1 MQARSSSIFMEEKE
15 RNGAGADVPAVQWFP
30 GHMAKTRRLIQGNL
44 KLVDVVIELLDARV
58 PASSANPLIREIVG
72 EKPRLVALNKADLA
86 DEAQT
91 KKWLAY
97 FRTQG
102 LSALSIDSL
111 SGAGLKALVQKAE
124 TLARAKTHKLVAKGA
139 KPRAARAMV
148 LGIPNVGKSSLI
160 NRLAGAAKAKVEN
173 RPGVTR
179 DKQWIR
185 IGKNLELL
193 DMPGIL
199 WPKFE
204 DPTVGMRLAFVGS
217 VSDEVYDVGATVK
230 RLLEWLAARHAGRLA
245 ERYRLAAE
253 EAQADAETLLEAIGT
268 HRGCLLKGG
277 LLDTEKVQRLLLS
290 DIRGGRLGRLTF
302 DEPPETPKDESEVLT
317 E

>member
-1 MQARSSSIFMEEKE
+1 MEQKE
-15 RNGAGADVPAVQWFP
+15 AGGAIPTVQWFP
-30 GHMAKTRRLIQGNL
+30 GHMAKTKRLIQGNL
-44 KLVDVVIELLDARV
+44 KSVDVVIELLDARV
-58 PASSANPLIREIVG
+58 PTSSANPLIREIVG

-91 KKWLAY
+91 KKWIAC
-97 FRTQG
+97 FRAQG
-102 LSALSIDSL
+102 LSAVPIDSL
-111 SGAGLKALVQKAE
+111 AGTGLKALVQKAE
-124 TLARAKTHKLVAKGA
+124 ALAKPKTHKLVAKGG

-217 VSDEVYDVGATVK
+217 VSDEVYDVEATVK
-230 RLLEWLAARHAGRLA
+230 RLLAWLSERYPGRLA
-245 ERYRLAAE
+245 ERYRLTKE
-253 EAQADAETLLEAIGT
+253 EAQSDAEALMAHIGKR
-268 HRGCLLKGG
+268 RGCLLKGG
-277 LLDTEKVQRLLLS
+277 ILDAEKVQRLLLS
-290 DIRGGRLGRLTF
+290 DFRGGKLGRVTL
-302 DEPPETPKDESEVLT
+302 DDAPEAETMANGDGGE
-317 E
+317 

>member
-1 MQARSSSIFMEEKE
+1 MEQKE
-15 RNGAGADVPAVQWFP
+15 TGGAIPTVQWFP
-30 GHMAKTRRLIQGNL
+30 GHMAKTKRLIQGNL

-58 PASSANPLIREIVG
+58 PTSSANPLIREIVG

-91 KKWLAY
+91 KKWIAC
-97 FRTQG
+97 FRAQG
-102 LSALSIDSL
+102 LLATPIDSL
-111 SGAGLKALVQKAE
+111 TGTGLKALVQKAE
-124 TLARAKTHKLVAKGA
+124 TLAKPKTHRLVAKGG

-204 DPTVGMRLAFVGS
+204 DPAVGMRLAFVGS
-217 VSDEVYDVGATVK
+217 VSDEVYDVEATVK
-230 RLLEWLAARHAGRLA
+230 RLREWMSERYPGGLE
-245 ERYRLAAE
+245 ERYRLTKE
-253 EAQADAETLLEAIGT
+253 EAQSDVETLMAHIGKR
-268 HRGCLLKGG
+268 RGCLLKGG
-277 LLDTEKVQRLLLS
+277 LLDGEKVQRLLLS
-290 DIRGGRLGRLTF
+290 DFRGGKLGRVTL
-302 DEPPETPKDESEVLT
+302 DDVPDAQEIDGEDA
-317 E
+317 

>member
-1 MQARSSSIFMEEKE
+1 MEQKE
-15 RNGAGADVPAVQWFP
+15 AGGAIPTVQWFP
-30 GHMAKTRRLIQGNL
+30 GHMAKTKRLIQGNL
-44 KLVDVVIELLDARV
+44 KSVDVVIELLDARV
-58 PASSANPLIREIVG
+58 PTSSANPLIREIVG

-91 KKWLAY
+91 KKWIAC
-97 FRTQG
+97 FRAQG
-102 LSALSIDSL
+102 LSAVPIDSL
-111 SGAGLKALVQKAE
+111 AGTGLKALVQKAE
-124 TLARAKTHKLVAKGA
+124 ALAKPKTHKLVAKGA

-217 VSDEVYDVGATVK
+217 VSDEVYDVEAMVK
-230 RLLEWLAARHAGRLA
+230 RLLAWLSERYPGRLA
-245 ERYRLAAE
+245 ERYRLTKE
-253 EAQADAETLLEAIGT
+253 EAQSDAEALMAHIGKR
-268 HRGCLLKGG
+268 RGCLLKGG
-277 LLDTEKVQRLLLS
+277 ILDAEKVQRLLLS
-290 DIRGGRLGRLTF
+290 DFRGGKLGRVTL
-302 DEPPETPKDESEVLT
+302 DDAPEEETMANGDGGE
-317 E
+317 

>member
-1 MQARSSSIFMEEKE
+1 MEEKE
-15 RNGAGADVPAVQWFP
+15 KTVAAANVPTVQWFP

-58 PASSANPLIREIVG
+58 PLSSANPLIREIVG
-72 EKPRLVALNKADLA
+72 GKLRLVALNKSDLA

-97 FRTQG
+97 FRAQG
-102 LSALSIDSL
+102 LSALPIDSL

-185 IGKNLELL
+185 IGKNMELL

-204 DPTVGMRLAFVGS
+204 DPVVGMRLAFVGS
-217 VSDEVYDVGATVK
+217 VSDEVYDVEATVK
-230 RLLEWLAARHAGRLA
+230 RLLEWLSEHCPERLM
-245 ERYRLAAE
+245 ERYKLTKE
-253 EAQADAETLLEAIGT
+253 EAQADAETLLEQIGK

-277 LLDTEKVQRLLLS
+277 LLDAEKAQRLLLS
-290 DIRGGRLGRLTF
+290 DLRGGRLGRLTF
-302 DEPPETPKDESEVLT
+302 DEPTELPKDEKEVET

>member
-1 MQARSSSIFMEEKE
+1 MEEQARS
-15 RNGAGADVPAVQWFP
+15 GAAVPTVQWFP
-30 GHMAKTRRLIQGNL
+30 GHMAKTKRLIQGHL
-44 KLVDVVIELLDARV
+44 KLVDVVVELLDARV
-58 PASSANPLIREIVG
+58 PLSSANPLIRELVG
-72 EKPRLVALNKADLA
+72 EKPRLVALNKSDLA

-91 KKWLAY
+91 KRWVAY
-97 FRTQG
+97 FRSEG
-102 LSALSIDSL
+102 LSALPIDSL
-111 SGAGLKALVQKAE
+111 SGAGLKGLVQKAE
-124 TLARAKTHKLVAKGA
+124 ALAREKTHKLVAKGA

-204 DPTVGMRLAFVGS
+204 DPTAGLRLAFIGS
-217 VSDEVYDVGATVK
+217 VSDEVYDIEAVVK
-230 RLLEWLAARHAGRLA
+230 RLLEWFSERHPGRLM
-245 ERYRLAAE
+245 ERYRLTAE
-253 EAQADAETLLEAIGT
+253 ETHDGVEALLEHIGKR
-268 HRGCLLKGG
+268 RGCLLKGG
-277 LLDTEKVQRLLLS
+277 ALDAEKAQRLLLA
-290 DIRGGRLGRLTF
+290 DLRGGRLGRVTF
-302 DEPPETPKDESEVLT
+302 DDAPEAATMMNRDGGE
-317 E
+317 

>member
-1 MQARSSSIFMEEKE
+1 MEQKE
-15 RNGAGADVPAVQWFP
+15 AGGAIPTVQWFP
-30 GHMAKTRRLIQGNL
+30 GHMAKTKRLIQGNL
-44 KLVDVVIELLDARV
+44 KSVDVVIELLDARV
-58 PASSANPLIREIVG
+58 PTSSANPLIREIVG

-91 KKWLAY
+91 KKWIAC
-97 FRTQG
+97 FRSQG
-102 LSALSIDSL
+102 LSAVPIDSL
-111 SGAGLKALVQKAE
+111 AGTGLKALVQKAE
-124 TLARAKTHKLVAKGA
+124 ALAKPKTHKLVAKGA

-217 VSDEVYDVGATVK
+217 VSDEVYDVEGTVK
-230 RLLEWLAARHAGRLA
+230 RLLAWLSERYPGRLV
-245 ERYRLAAE
+245 ERYRLTKE
-253 EAQADAETLLEAIGT
+253 EAQSDAEALMAHIGKR
-268 HRGCLLKGG
+268 RGCLLKGG
-277 LLDTEKVQRLLLS
+277 ILDAEKVQRLLLS
-290 DIRGGRLGRLTF
+290 DFRGGKLGRVTL
-302 DEPPETPKDESEVLT
+302 DDAPEAETMANGDGGE
-317 E
+317 

>member
-1 MQARSSSIFMEEKE
+1 MEQKE
-15 RNGAGADVPAVQWFP
+15 AGGAIPTVQWFP
-30 GHMAKTRRLIQGNL
+30 GHMAKTKRLIQGNL
-44 KLVDVVIELLDARV
+44 KSVDVVIELLDARV
-58 PASSANPLIREIVG
+58 PTSSANPLIREIVG

-91 KKWLAY
+91 KKWIAC
-97 FRTQG
+97 FRSQG
-102 LSALSIDSL
+102 LLAVPIDSL
-111 SGAGLKALVQKAE
+111 AGTGLKALVQKAE
-124 TLARAKTHKLVAKGA
+124 TLAKPKTHKLVAKGA

-217 VSDEVYDVGATVK
+217 VSDEVYDVEATVK
-230 RLLEWLAARHAGRLA
+230 RLLAWLSERYPGRLA
-245 ERYRLAAE
+245 ERYRLTKE
-253 EAQADAETLLEAIGT
+253 EAQSDAEALMAHIGKR
-268 HRGCLLKGG
+268 RGCLLKGG
-277 LLDTEKVQRLLLS
+277 ILDSEKVQRLLLS
-290 DIRGGRLGRLTF
+290 DFRGGKLGRVTL
-302 DEPPETPKDESEVLT
+302 DDAPEAETMANGDGGE
-317 E
+317 

>member
-1 MQARSSSIFMEEKE
+1 MEQKE
-15 RNGAGADVPAVQWFP
+15 AGGAIPTVQWFP
-30 GHMAKTRRLIQGNL
+30 GHMAKTKRLIQGNL
-44 KLVDVVIELLDARV
+44 KSVDVVIELLDARV
-58 PASSANPLIREIVG
+58 PTSSANPLIREIVG

-91 KKWLAY
+91 KKWIAC
-97 FRTQG
+97 FRSQG
-102 LSALSIDSL
+102 LSAVPIDSL
-111 SGAGLKALVQKAE
+111 AGTGLKALVQKAE
-124 TLARAKTHKLVAKGA
+124 ALAKPKTHKLVAKGA

-217 VSDEVYDVGATVK
+217 VSDEVYDVEAMVK
-230 RLLEWLAARHAGRLA
+230 RLLAWLSERYPGRLA
-245 ERYRLAAE
+245 ERYRLTKE
-253 EAQADAETLLEAIGT
+253 EAQSDAEALMAHIGKR
-268 HRGCLLKGG
+268 RGCLLKGG
-277 LLDTEKVQRLLLS
+277 ILDAEKVQRLLLS
-290 DIRGGRLGRLTF
+290 DFRGGKLGRVTL
-302 DEPPETPKDESEVLT
+302 DDAPEAETMANGDGGE
-317 E
+317 

>member
-1 MQARSSSIFMEEKE
+1 MDNFEKQGAVRQMEQKE
-15 RNGAGADVPAVQWFP
+15 AGGVVPNVQWFP
-30 GHMAKTRRLIQGNL
+30 GHMAKTRRLIQGHL

-58 PASSANPLIREIVG
+58 PLSSANPLIREIVG
-72 EKPRLVALNKADLA
+72 DKPRLVALNKADLA
-86 DEAQT
+86 AEAQT
-91 KKWLAY
+91 KKWIAY
-97 FRTQG
+97 FRSQG
-102 LSALSIDSL
+102 LSAAAIDSL

-124 TLARAKTHKLVAKGA
+124 TLAKPKTHKLVAKGA

-160 NRLAGAAKAKVEN
+160 NRLAGAAKAKVED

-185 IGKNLELL
+185 VGKNLELL

-204 DPTVGMRLAFVGS
+204 DPVVGMRLAFVGS
-217 VSDEVYDVGATVK
+217 VSDEVYDVEAAVK
-230 RLLEWLAARHAGRLA
+230 RLLEWLSEHCPERLS
-245 ERYRLAAE
+245 ERYRLTKE
-253 EAQADAETLLEAIGT
+253 EMQADAETLLSHIGK

-290 DIRGGRLGRLTF
+290 DLRGGRLGRVTF
-302 DEPPETPKDESEVLT
+302 DDVPEIVGNEVDG

>member
-1 MQARSSSIFMEEKE
+1 MEQKE
-15 RNGAGADVPAVQWFP
+15 AGGAIPTVQWFP
-30 GHMAKTRRLIQGNL
+30 GHMAKTKRLIQGNL
-44 KLVDVVIELLDARV
+44 KSVDVVIELLDARV
-58 PASSANPLIREIVG
+58 PTSSANPLIREIVG

-91 KKWLAY
+91 KKWIAC
-97 FRTQG
+97 FRSQG
-102 LSALSIDSL
+102 LSAVPIDSL
-111 SGAGLKALVQKAE
+111 AGTGLKALVQKAE
-124 TLARAKTHKLVAKGA
+124 AVARPKTHELVSKGA

-217 VSDEVYDVGATVK
+217 VSDEVYDVEATVK
-230 RLLEWLAARHAGRLA
+230 RLLAWLSERYPGRLA
-245 ERYRLAAE
+245 ERYRLTKE
-253 EAQADAETLLEAIGT
+253 EAQSDAEALMAHIGKR
-268 HRGCLLKGG
+268 RGCLLKGG
-277 LLDTEKVQRLLLS
+277 ILDAEKVQRLLLS
-290 DIRGGRLGRLTF
+290 DFRGGKLGRVTL
-302 DEPPETPKDESEVLT
+302 DDAPEAETMANGDGGE
-317 E
+317 

>member
-1 MQARSSSIFMEEKE
+1 MEQKE
-15 RNGAGADVPAVQWFP
+15 AGGAIPTVQWFP
-30 GHMAKTRRLIQGNL
+30 GHMAKTKRLIQGNL
-44 KLVDVVIELLDARV
+44 KSVDVVIELLDARV
-58 PASSANPLIREIVG
+58 PTSSANPLIREIVG

-91 KKWLAY
+91 KKWIAC
-97 FRTQG
+97 FRAQG
-102 LSALSIDSL
+102 LSAVPIDSL
-111 SGAGLKALVQKAE
+111 AGTGLKALVQKAE
-124 TLARAKTHKLVAKGA
+124 ALAKPKTHKLVAKGA

-217 VSDEVYDVGATVK
+217 VSDEVYDVEATVK
-230 RLLEWLAARHAGRLA
+230 RLLAWLSERYPGRLA
-245 ERYRLAAE
+245 ERYRLTKE
-253 EAQADAETLLEAIGT
+253 EAQSDAEALMAHIGKR
-268 HRGCLLKGG
+268 RGCLLKGG
-277 LLDTEKVQRLLLS
+277 ILDAEKVQRLLLS
-290 DIRGGRLGRLTF
+290 DFRGGKLGRVTL
-302 DEPPETPKDESEVLT
+302 DDAPEAETMANGDGGE
-317 E
+317 

>member
-1 MQARSSSIFMEEKE
+1 MEQKE
-15 RNGAGADVPAVQWFP
+15 AGGAIPTVQWFP
-30 GHMAKTRRLIQGNL
+30 GHMAKTKRLIQGNL
-44 KLVDVVIELLDARV
+44 KSVDVVIELLDARV
-58 PASSANPLIREIVG
+58 PTSSANPLIREIVG

-91 KKWLAY
+91 KKWIAC
-97 FRTQG
+97 FRSQG
-102 LSALSIDSL
+102 LLAVPIDSL
-111 SGAGLKALVQKAE
+111 AGTGLKALVQKAE
-124 TLARAKTHKLVAKGA
+124 ALAKPKTHKLVAKGA

-185 IGKNLELL
+185 IGNNLELL

-217 VSDEVYDVGATVK
+217 VSDEVYDVEATVK
-230 RLLEWLAARHAGRLA
+230 RLLAWLSERYPGRLA
-245 ERYRLAAE
+245 ERYRLTKE
-253 EAQADAETLLEAIGT
+253 EAQSDAEALMAHIGKR
-268 HRGCLLKGG
+268 RGCLLKGG
-277 LLDTEKVQRLLLS
+277 ILDAEKVQRLLLS
-290 DIRGGRLGRLTF
+290 DFRGGKLGRVTL
-302 DEPPETPKDESEVLT
+302 DDAPEAETMANGDGGE
-317 E
+317 

>member
-1 MQARSSSIFMEEKE
+1 MEQKE
-15 RNGAGADVPAVQWFP
+15 AGGAIPTVQWFP
-30 GHMAKTRRLIQGNL
+30 GHMAKTKRLIQGNL
-44 KLVDVVIELLDARV
+44 KSVDVVIELLDARV
-58 PASSANPLIREIVG
+58 PTSSANPLIREIVG

-91 KKWLAY
+91 KKWIAC
-97 FRTQG
+97 FRSQG
-102 LSALSIDSL
+102 LLAVPIDSL
-111 SGAGLKALVQKAE
+111 AGTGLKALVQKAE
-124 TLARAKTHKLVAKGA
+124 ALAKPKTHKLVAKGA

-185 IGKNLELL
+185 IGKNLKLL

-217 VSDEVYDVGATVK
+217 VSDEVYDVEATVK
-230 RLLEWLAARHAGRLA
+230 RLLAWLSERYPGRLA
-245 ERYRLAAE
+245 ERYRLTKE
-253 EAQADAETLLEAIGT
+253 EAQSDAEALMAHIGKR
-268 HRGCLLKGG
+268 RGCLLKGG
-277 LLDTEKVQRLLLS
+277 ILDAEKVQRLLLS
-290 DIRGGRLGRLTF
+290 DFRGGKLGRVTL
-302 DEPPETPKDESEVLT
+302 DDAPEAETMANGDGGE
-317 E
+317 

>member
-1 MQARSSSIFMEEKE
+1 MQARSIAIFMEE
-15 RNGAGADVPAVQWFP
+15 RDNNGAVPTVPTIQWFP

-58 PASSANPLIREIVG
+58 PRSSANPLIREIIG
-72 EKPRLVALNKADLA
+72 EKPRLVALNKANLA

-91 KKWLAY
+91 KQWLAY
-97 FRTQG
+97 FRAQG
-102 LSALSIDSL
+102 LSALAIDSI
-111 SGAGLKALVQKAE
+111 SGAGLKSLVQKAE
-124 TLARAKTHKLVAKGA
+124 TMARAKTHKLVAKGA

-160 NRLAGAAKAKVEN
+160 NRLAGVAKAKVEN

-204 DPTVGMRLAFVGS
+204 DPVVGLRLAFVGS
-217 VSDEVYDVGATVK
+217 VSDEVYDVEATVK
-230 RLLEWLAARHAGRLA
+230 RLLGWLSSRHAGRLM
-245 ERYRLAAE
+245 ERYRLTKEETQAE
-253 EAQADAETLLEAIGT
+253 TETLLEQIGK

-290 DIRGGRLGRLTF
+290 DLRGGRLGRVTF
-302 DEPPETPKDESEVLT
+302 DDVPEIAGNEADGA
-317 E
+317 

>member
-1 MQARSSSIFMEEKE
+1 MEQKE
-15 RNGAGADVPAVQWFP
+15 AGGAIPTVQWFP
-30 GHMAKTRRLIQGNL
+30 GHMAKTKRLIQGNL
-44 KLVDVVIELLDARV
+44 KSVDVVIELLDARV
-58 PASSANPLIREIVG
+58 PTSSANPLIREIVG

-91 KKWLAY
+91 KKWIAC
-97 FRTQG
+97 FRSQG
-102 LSALSIDSL
+102 LSAVPIDSL
-111 SGAGLKALVQKAE
+111 AGTGLKALVQKAE
-124 TLARAKTHKLVAKGA
+124 ALAKPKTHKLVAKGA

-217 VSDEVYDVGATVK
+217 VSDEVYDVEATVK
-230 RLLEWLAARHAGRLA
+230 RLLAWLSERYPGRLA
-245 ERYRLAAE
+245 ERYRLTKE
-253 EAQADAETLLEAIGT
+253 EAQSDAEALMAHIGKR
-268 HRGCLLKGG
+268 RGCLLKGG
-277 LLDTEKVQRLLLS
+277 ILDEEKVQRLLLS
-290 DIRGGRLGRLTF
+290 DFRGGKLGRVTL
-302 DEPPETPKDESEVLT
+302 DDAPEAETMANGDGGE
-317 E
+317 

>member
-1 MQARSSSIFMEEKE
+1 M
-15 RNGAGADVPAVQWFP
+15 NGAVPNVSDTPIVQWFP
-30 GHMAKTRRLIQGNL
+30 GHMAKTRRLIQGHL

-58 PASSANPLIREIVG
+58 PASSANPLIRELVG
-72 EKPRLVALNKADLA
+72 EKPRLVALNKSDLA

-91 KKWLAY
+91 KAWLSY
-97 FRTQG
+97 FRSQG
-102 LSALSIDSL
+102 FSALAIDSL

-124 TLARAKTHKLVAKGA
+124 ALAKSKTHKLVAKGA

-204 DPTVGMRLAFVGS
+204 DPVVGMRLAFVGS
-217 VSDEVYDVGATVK
+217 VSDEVYDVEATVK
-230 RLLEWLAARHAGRLA
+230 RLLEWLSAHHAGQLT
-245 ERYRLAAE
+245 ERYRLTKE
-253 EAQADAETLLEAIGT
+253 EVQTDVGTLLEHIGK

-277 LLDTEKVQRLLLS
+277 VLDTEKVQRLLLA
-290 DIRGGRLGRLTF
+290 DLRGGRLGRLTF
-302 DEPPETPKDESEVLT
+302 DEVPETVGNEIESE
-317 E
+317 

>member
-1 MQARSSSIFMEEKE
+1 MEQKE
-15 RNGAGADVPAVQWFP
+15 AGGAIPTVQWFP
-30 GHMAKTRRLIQGNL
+30 GHMAKTKRLIQGNL

-58 PASSANPLIREIVG
+58 PASSANPLIRELVG
-72 EKPRLVALNKADLA
+72 DKPRLVALNKADLA

-91 KKWLAY
+91 KKWIAW
-97 FRTQG
+97 FRDQG
-102 LSALSIDSL
+102 LSAVPIDSL
-111 SGAGLKALVQKAE
+111 AGTGLKALVQKAE
-124 TLARAKTHKLVAKGA
+124 MLARARTHKLVAKGA

-217 VSDEVYDVGATVK
+217 VSDEVYDVEATVK
-230 RLLEWLAARHAGRLA
+230 RLLEWLSSRYPGRLT
-245 ERYRLAAE
+245 ERYRLTKE
-253 EAQADAETLLEAIGT
+253 EAQADAEALMEHIGKR
-268 HRGCLLKGG
+268 RGCLLKGG
-277 LLDTEKVQRLLLS
+277 LLDAEKVQRLLLS
-290 DIRGGRLGRLTF
+290 DFRGGKLGRVTL
-302 DEPPETPKDESEVLT
+302 DDASEAETKAATANGDKNE
-317 E
+317 

>member
-1 MQARSSSIFMEEKE
+1 MEEQD
-15 RNGAGADVPAVQWFP
+15 RTGAVPNVPTVQWFP
-30 GHMAKTRRLIQGNL
+30 GHMAKTKRLIQGHL

-58 PASSANPLIREIVG
+58 PMSSANPLIRELVG
-72 EKPRLVALNKADLA
+72 EKTRLVALNKSDLA

-91 KKWLAY
+91 KRWISY
-97 FRTQG
+97 FRSQG
-102 LSALSIDSL
+102 LSALPIDSL
-111 SGAGLKALVQKAE
+111 SGTGLKALVQKAE

-160 NRLAGAAKAKVEN
+160 NRLAGAAKAKVED

-185 IGKNLELL
+185 VGKNLELL

-204 DPTVGMRLAFVGS
+204 DPTVGMRLAFIGS
-217 VSDEVYDVGATVK
+217 VSDEVYDVEATVK
-230 RLLEWLAARHAGRLA
+230 RLLAWLAERHAGRLV
-245 ERYRLAAE
+245 ERYRLTKE
-253 EAQADAETLLEAIGT
+253 EVQADAGTLMEHIGKR
-268 HRGCLLKGG
+268 RGCLLKGG
-277 LLDTEKVQRLLLS
+277 LLDEEKVQRLLLADLRS
-290 DIRGGRLGRLTF
+290 GRLGRVTF
-302 DEPPETPKDESEVLT
+302 DDVPETAGNEADGE
-317 E
+317 

>member
-1 MQARSSSIFMEEKE
+1 MEQKE
-15 RNGAGADVPAVQWFP
+15 AGGAIPTVQWFP
-30 GHMAKTRRLIQGNL
+30 GHMAKTKRLIQGNL
-44 KLVDVVIELLDARV
+44 KSVDVVIELLDARV
-58 PASSANPLIREIVG
+58 PTSSANPLIREIVG

-91 KKWLAY
+91 KKWIAC
-97 FRTQG
+97 FRSQG
-102 LSALSIDSL
+102 LLAVPIDSL
-111 SGAGLKALVQKAE
+111 AGTGLKALVQKAE
-124 TLARAKTHKLVAKGA
+124 ALAKPKTHKLVAKGA

-217 VSDEVYDVGATVK
+217 VSDEVYDVEATVK
-230 RLLEWLAARHAGRLA
+230 RLLAWLSERYPGRLA
-245 ERYRLAAE
+245 ERYRLTKE
-253 EAQADAETLLEAIGT
+253 EAQSDAEALMAHIGKR
-268 HRGCLLKGG
+268 RGCLLKGG
-277 LLDTEKVQRLLLS
+277 ILDAEKVQRLLLS
-290 DIRGGRLGRLTF
+290 DFRGGKLGRVTL
-302 DEPPETPKDESEVLT
+302 DDAPEAETMANGDGGE
-317 E
+317 

>member
-1 MQARSSSIFMEEKE
+1 MEEKE
-15 RNGAGADVPAVQWFP
+15 RESAVSNTPIVQWFP
-30 GHMAKTRRLIQGNL
+30 GHMAKTKRLIQGHL

-58 PASSANPLIREIVG
+58 PMSSANPLIRDLVG
-72 EKPRLVALNKADLA
+72 EKPRLVALNKSDLA
-86 DEAQT
+86 DEAKT
-91 KKWLAY
+91 KAWLAY
-97 FRTQG
+97 FRAQG
-102 LSALSIDSL
+102 LSALAIDSL

-204 DPTVGMRLAFVGS
+204 DPTVGLRLAFVGS
-217 VSDEVYDVGATVK
+217 VSDEVYDVEATVK
-230 RLLEWLAARHAGRLA
+230 RLLAWLSEHNSDRLT
-245 ERYRLAAE
+245 ERYRLTKE
-253 EAQADAETLLEAIGT
+253 ESQADAEALLEHIGK

-277 LLDTEKVQRLLLS
+277 LLDAEKAQRLLLA
-290 DIRGGRLGRLTF
+290 DLRGGRLGRLTF
-302 DEPPETPKDESEVLT
+302 DEPPAIIEEETEV
-317 E
+317 EDA

>member
-1 MQARSSSIFMEEKE
+1 MEEKE
-15 RNGAGADVPAVQWFP
+15 TGGAIPTVQWFP
-30 GHMAKTRRLIQGNL
+30 GHMAKTKRLIQGNL

-58 PASSANPLIREIVG
+58 PASSANPLIRELVG

-91 KKWLAY
+91 KKWITC
-97 FRTQG
+97 FRSQG
-102 LSALSIDSL
+102 LSAMPIDSL
-111 SGAGLKALVQKAE
+111 AGTGLKALVQKAE
-124 TLARAKTHKLVAKGA
+124 MLARAKTHKLVAKGA

-204 DPTVGMRLAFVGS
+204 DPTAGMRLAFVGS
-217 VSDEVYDVGATVK
+217 VSDEVYDVEATVK
-230 RLLEWLAARHAGRLA
+230 RLLEWLSARYPGRLE
-245 ERYRLAAE
+245 ERYRLTRE
-253 EAQADAETLLEAIGT
+253 EAGADAEALMEHIGKR
-268 HRGCLLKGG
+268 RGCLLKGG
-277 LLDTEKVQRLLLS
+277 LLDGEKVQRLLLS
-290 DIRGGRLGRLTF
+290 DFRGGKLGRVTLDDVPAT
-302 DEPPETPKDESEVLT
+302 ESEAAM
-317 E
+317 ENGDGNE

>member
-1 MQARSSSIFMEEKE
+1 MEEKE
-15 RNGAGADVPAVQWFP
+15 RNGAAANVPTVQWFP
-30 GHMAKTRRLIQGNL
+30 GHMAKTKRLIQGNL

-58 PASSANPLIREIVG
+58 PLSSANPLIREIVG
-72 EKPRLVALNKADLA
+72 GKPRLVALNKSDLA
-86 DEAQT
+86 DEGQT
-91 KKWLAY
+91 KRWLAY
-97 FRTQG
+97 FRAQG
-102 LSALSIDSL
+102 LSALPIDSL
-111 SGAGLKALVQKAE
+111 SGTGLKALVQKAE
-124 TLARAKTHKLVAKGA
+124 NLARAKTHKLVAKGA

-204 DPTVGMRLAFVGS
+204 DPEAGLKLAFVGS
-217 VSDEVYDVGATVK
+217 VSDEVYDVEAAVK
-230 RLLEWLAARHAGRLA
+230 RLLEWLSEHHSERLA
-245 ERYRLAAE
+245 ERYKLTEE
-253 EAQADAETLLEAIGT
+253 EAQADAETLLAHIGK

-290 DIRGGRLGRLTF
+290 DLRDGRLGRLTF
-302 DEPPETPKDESEVLT
+302 DEPPETSKDENEV
-317 E
+317 EAE

>member
-1 MQARSSSIFMEEKE
+1 MEQKE
-15 RNGAGADVPAVQWFP
+15 AGGAIPTVQWFP
-30 GHMAKTRRLIQGNL
+30 GHMAKTKRLIQGNL

-58 PASSANPLIREIVG
+58 PTSSANPLIREIVG

-91 KKWLAY
+91 KKWIAC
-97 FRTQG
+97 FRAQG
-102 LSALSIDSL
+102 LLATPIDSL
-111 SGAGLKALVQKAE
+111 TGTGLKALVQKAE
-124 TLARAKTHKLVAKGA
+124 TLAKPKTHKLVAKGA

-204 DPTVGMRLAFVGS
+204 DPTVGIRLAFVGS
-217 VSDEVYDVGATVK
+217 VSDEVYDVESTVK
-230 RLLEWLAARHAGRLA
+230 RLLAWLSERYPGRLA
-245 ERYRLAAE
+245 ERYRLTKE
-253 EAQADAETLLEAIGT
+253 EAQSDAEALMAHIGKR
-268 HRGCLLKGG
+268 RGCLLKGG
-277 LLDTEKVQRLLLS
+277 ILDAEKVQRLLLS
-290 DIRGGRLGRLTF
+290 DFRGGKLGRVTL
-302 DEPPETPKDESEVLT
+302 DDAPEAETMANGDGGE
-317 E
+317 

>member
-1 MQARSSSIFMEEKE
+1 MEQKE
-15 RNGAGADVPAVQWFP
+15 AGGAIPTVQWFP
-30 GHMAKTRRLIQGNL
+30 GHMAKTKRLIQGNL
-44 KLVDVVIELLDARV
+44 KSVDVVIELLDARV
-58 PASSANPLIREIVG
+58 PMSSANPLIREIVG
-72 EKPRLVALNKADLA
+72 GKPRLVALNKADLA

-91 KKWLAY
+91 KKWIAC
-97 FRTQG
+97 FRSQG
-102 LSALSIDSL
+102 LSAVPIDSL
-111 SGAGLKALVQKAE
+111 AGTGLKVLVQKAE
-124 TLARAKTHKLVAKGA
+124 ALAKPKTHKLVAKGA

-217 VSDEVYDVGATVK
+217 VSDEVYDVEGTVK
-230 RLLEWLAARHAGRLA
+230 RLLAWLSERYPGWLA
-245 ERYRLAAE
+245 ERYRLTKE
-253 EAQADAETLLEAIGT
+253 EAQSDTEALMAHIGKR
-268 HRGCLLKGG
+268 RGCLLKGG
-277 LLDTEKVQRLLLS
+277 ILDAEKVQRLLLS
-290 DIRGGRLGRLTF
+290 DFRGGKLGRVTL
-302 DEPPETPKDESEVLT
+302 DDAPEAETMANGDGGE
-317 E
+317 

>member
-1 MQARSSSIFMEEKE
+1 MEQKE
-15 RNGAGADVPAVQWFP
+15 TGGAIPTVQWFP
-30 GHMAKTRRLIQGNL
+30 GHMAKTKRLIQGNL

-58 PASSANPLIREIVG
+58 PTSSVNPLIREIVG

-91 KKWLAY
+91 KKWIAC
-97 FRTQG
+97 FRAQG
-102 LSALSIDSL
+102 LLATPIDSL
-111 SGAGLKALVQKAE
+111 TGTGLKALVQKAE
-124 TLARAKTHKLVAKGA
+124 TLAKPKTHRLVAKGG

-204 DPTVGMRLAFVGS
+204 DPAVGMRLAFVGS
-217 VSDEVYDVGATVK
+217 VSDEVYDVEATVK
-230 RLLEWLAARHAGRLA
+230 RLLEWLSERYPGRLE
-245 ERYRLAAE
+245 ERYRLTKE
-253 EAQADAETLLEAIGT
+253 EAQSDAETLMAHIGKR
-268 HRGCLLKGG
+268 RGCLLKGG
-277 LLDTEKVQRLLLS
+277 LLDGEKVQRLLLS
-290 DIRGGRLGRLTF
+290 DFRGGKLGRVTL
-302 DEPPETPKDESEVLT
+302 DDVPDAQEIDGEDA
-317 E
+317 

>member
-1 MQARSSSIFMEEKE
+1 MEEQNKT
-15 RNGAGADVPAVQWFP
+15 GAVSDVPTVQWFP
-30 GHMAKTRRLIQGNL
+30 GHMAKTRRLIQGHL

-58 PASSANPLIREIVG
+58 PVSSANPLIREIVG
-72 EKPRLVALNKADLA
+72 DKPRLVALNKADLA

-91 KKWLAY
+91 KQWIAY
-97 FRTQG
+97 FRSQG
-102 LSALSIDSL
+102 LSAAAIDSL
-111 SGAGLKALVQKAE
+111 SGTGLKALVQKAE
-124 TLARAKTHKLVAKGA
+124 ALAKPKTHKLVAKGA

-160 NRLAGAAKAKVEN
+160 NRLAGAAKAKVED

-185 IGKNLELL
+185 VGKNLELL

-217 VSDEVYDVGATVK
+217 VSDEVYDVEAAVK
-230 RLLEWLAARHAGRLA
+230 RLLEWLSVHCPEKLA
-245 ERYRLAAE
+245 ERYRLTKE
-253 EAQADAETLLEAIGT
+253 EMQTDAETLLANIGK

-290 DIRGGRLGRLTF
+290 DLRGGRLGRVTF
-302 DEPPETPKDESEVLT
+302 DDAPETPKDENEVGT

>member
-1 MQARSSSIFMEEKE
+1 MEQKE
-15 RNGAGADVPAVQWFP
+15 TGGAIPTVQWFP
-30 GHMAKTRRLIQGNL
+30 GHMAKTKRLIQGNL

-58 PASSANPLIREIVG
+58 PTSSANPLIREIVG

-91 KKWLAY
+91 KKWIAC
-97 FRTQG
+97 FRAQG
-102 LSALSIDSL
+102 LLATPIDSL
-111 SGAGLKALVQKAE
+111 TGTGLKALVQKAE
-124 TLARAKTHKLVAKGA
+124 TLAKPKTHRLVAKGG

-204 DPTVGMRLAFVGS
+204 DPAVGMRLAFVGS
-217 VSDEVYDVGATVK
+217 VSDEVYDVEATVK
-230 RLLEWLAARHAGRLA
+230 RLLEWLSERYPGRLE
-245 ERYRLAAE
+245 ERYRLTKE
-253 EAQADAETLLEAIGT
+253 EAQSDVETLMAHIGKR
-268 HRGCLLKGG
+268 RGCLLKGG
-277 LLDTEKVQRLLLS
+277 LLDGEKVQRLLLS
-290 DIRGGRLGRLTF
+290 DFRGGKLGRVTL
-302 DEPPETPKDESEVLT
+302 DDAPDAQEIDGEDA
-317 E
+317 